1 MTTSIDRSR
10 PVKLNR
16 REEQQTYDPVSRAL
30 HWLVFGLV
38 GLQVLVGWTMPDI
51 HRNTPQEGLVDWH
64 LSIGAALMLVVVIRL
79 LWRLI
84 HPVPL
89 MTGLAPWERMLAKL
103 THALLYV
110 LLLVIPLLGWAA
122 ANYFGFRV
130 TLFGLVELPAI
141 ADNTMEWAHEAGD
154 LHETLVNV
162 LLYLVGLHVLAVLW
176 HYFIRRDGVLQRMLP
191 GIGRR

>member
-10 PVKLNR
+10 PVDLNR
-16 REEQQTYDPVSRAL
+16 GEEQRTYDPFARAL

-51 HRNTPQEGLVDWH
+51 RRNTPQEGLVDWH

-84 HPVPL
+84 RPVPP
-89 MTGLAPWERMLAKL
+89 MTGIAAWERKLAKL
-103 THALLYV
+103 THALLYA
-110 LLLVIPLLGWAA
+110 LLLVIPVLGWAA
-122 ANYFGFRV
+122 AGYFGFRV
-130 TLFGLVELPAI
+130 TLFGVIALPAI
-141 ADNTMEWAHEAGD
+141 TDNTMEWAHEAGD
-154 LHETLVNV
+154 VHGVLVNV
-162 LLYLVGLHVLAVLW
+162 LLYLVGLHMLAALW

-191 GIGRR
+191 GIGKR